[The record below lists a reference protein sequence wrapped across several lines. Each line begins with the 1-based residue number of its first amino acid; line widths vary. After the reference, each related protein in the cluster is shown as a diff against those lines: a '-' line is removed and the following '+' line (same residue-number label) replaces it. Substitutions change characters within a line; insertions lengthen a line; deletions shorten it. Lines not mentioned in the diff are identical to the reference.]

1 MNCYSQIVFLVAF
14 VLMCLEIIRLLL
26 SGVSILPAWLTQ
38 ASLTHTPSPPRD
50 VLLWYPVNSRQTK
63 PRVSLEAS
71 SLSYLLFFHL
81 P

>member
-38 ASLTHTPSPPRD
+38 ASLTPPPAPGETC
-50 VLLWYPVNSRQTK
+50 YYGIQ
-63 PRVSLEAS
+63 
-71 SLSYLLFFHL
+71 
-81 P
+81 

>member
-26 SGVSILPAWLTQ
+26 SDVSILPAWLMQ
-38 ASLTHTPSPPRD
+38 ASLTHHPGRD
-50 VLLWYPVNSRQTK
+50 VLLWYPVNSCQTK
-63 PRVSLEAS
+63 PRVSLKSS
-71 SLSYLLFFHL
+71 SLLYLLFFHL